1 MTSLPNVLYA
11 LAWFVLGVIV
21 GAQWTRMRGE
31 VRRIA
36 NAQAGEEHV
45 APQQETE
52 QTPPKRARTRRWAR
66 RVLDAFV
73 VLLFISSAVQAY
85 LTNEQIQAVVDC
97 QNGYQAGFADALDA
111 RSKTSQE
118 AQQSLDD
125 LMTTI
130 GSLATGVATPEN
142 RQRFVDA
149 LASYLQ
155 KRAEAKK
162 QQQEHP
168 YPPSPRDVCK

>member
-1 MTSLPNVLYA
+1 MTSPTNVLYA
-11 LAWFVLGVIV
+11 LAWFAFGVLV

-36 NAQAGEEHV
+36 NAQAGEEPV
-45 APQQETE
+45 APQQNTDEA
-52 QTPPKRARTRRWAR
+52 PPKPPRSRRWPR
-66 RVLDAFV
+66 RVLDSFV

-85 LTNEQIQAVVDC
+85 VTNEQIQAVVDC

-118 AQQSLDD
+118 AQQALDD
-125 LMTTI
+125 LMSTI

-142 RQRFVDA
+142 RQRFADA
-149 LASYLQ
+149 LASYLH